1 MKKITFILS
10 LFVFFFVTSA
20 DAQIYVLRS
29 SAGALDTVANSG
41 TVTMTARVPGDG
53 ARVAI
58 QATFAKVSGTPG
70 GTAILYGTIDGVHW
84 AQISADTLTVTN
96 VTSGSKI
103 WVIEG
108 HPCTSYQVK
117 WTGSGTSQYAVSG
130 QVLRRLK

>member
-1 MKKITFILS
+1 MKKIIFVLS
-10 LFVFFFVTSA
+10 LFAFFFVTSA

-29 SAGALDTVANSG
+29 SAGAVDSVTNTGS
-41 TVTMTARVPGDG
+41 VTMTARVPGDG

-58 QATFAKVSGTPG
+58 QATFVKGSGTPG
-70 GTAILYGTIDGVHW
+70 GIAILYGTVDGVHY
-84 AQISADTLTVTN
+84 AQISTDTLTVTN